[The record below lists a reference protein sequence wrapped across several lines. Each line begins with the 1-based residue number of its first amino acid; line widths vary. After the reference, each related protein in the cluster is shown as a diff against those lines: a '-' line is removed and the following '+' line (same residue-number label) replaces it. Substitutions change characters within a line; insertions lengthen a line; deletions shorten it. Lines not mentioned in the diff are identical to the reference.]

1 MSLTY
6 QSYMTQIA
14 NLMAVQPSTSQFQI
28 MLPGMIDYAE
38 QRLYRELNLI
48 YTRATVT
55 GSLSANARSFTLPN
69 ATGSIPFITVSN
81 VNAVISSSRK
91 PLLHMPSNVVDYLAP
106 TDTATA
112 GDYPTM
118 YYMKDQSTLTVGP
131 PATTST
137 TLEIL
142 GTYRPATLYANSA
155 VFTGSISTT
164 SLTVTATE
172 SGTIA
177 VGQTLIGNG
186 VTTGTKITV
195 GTSSP
200 YTVSVSQTVSSGTI
214 YAYLAT
220 ATTQLTTYFPDLFIA
235 ASMIFATGYQR
246 DFGAQADNPAQGQS
260 WENQYDLLI
269 KSAITEE
276 ARKKFNEEAYKQ

>member
-1 MSLTY
+1 
-6 QSYMTQIA
+6 
-14 NLMAVQPSTSQFQI
+14 MAVQPSTSQFQT

-38 QRLYRELNLI
+38 QRLYRELNLV

-55 GSLSANARSFTLPN
+55 GSLSANSRSFALPN

-81 VNAVISSSRK
+81 VNAVISSARK
-91 PLLHMPSNVVDYLAP
+91 PLLHYPSNVVDYLAP
-106 TDTATA
+106 NDTATA

-131 PATTST
+131 PATTTT
-137 TLEIL
+137 TLEVL
-142 GTYRPATLYANSA
+142 GTYRPATLYANTA
-155 VFTGSISTT
+155 VFTGSIATT
-164 SLTVTATE
+164 SLTVTATQ

-186 VTTGTKITV
+186 VATGTTITS
-195 GTSSP
+195 GTTSP
-200 YTVSVSQTVSSGTI
+200 YTVSISQTVSSGTI
-214 YAYLAT
+214 YSYLGS

-235 ASMIFATGYQR
+235 ASMIFASGYQR
-246 DFGAQADNPAQGQS
+246 DFGAQADNPSQAQS
-260 WENQYDLLI
+260 WETQYQLLI
-269 KSAITEE
+269 KSALTEE

>member
-6 QSYMTQIA
+6 STYISQIA
-14 NLMAVQPSTSQFQI
+14 NLMAVQSSTTQFTT
-28 MLPGMIDYAE
+28 MAPGMIDYAE

-55 GSLSANARSFTLPN
+55 GTLSANSRSFTLPN

-81 VNAVISSSRK
+81 VNAVISGVRK
-91 PLLHMPSNVVDYLAP
+91 PLLHIPSNVVDYLAP
-106 TDTATA
+106 NDTATA
-112 GDYPTM
+112 GDYPKI

-131 PATTST
+131 SATTST

-142 GTYRPATLYANSA
+142 GTYRPAPL
-155 VFTGSISTT
+155 
-164 SLTVTATE
+164 
-172 SGTIA
+172 SGT
-177 VGQTLIGNG
+177 N
-186 VTTGTKITV
+186 
-195 GTSSP
+195 TS
-200 YTVSVSQTVSSGTI
+200 
-214 YAYLAT
+214 
-220 ATTQLTTYFPDLFIA
+220 TQLTNFFPDLFIA

-269 KSAITEE
+269 KSALTEE

>member
-6 QSYMTQIA
+6 SSYIAQIA
-14 NLMAVQPSTSQFQI
+14 NLMAVQSSTTQFQT
-28 MLPGMIDYAE
+28 MAPGMIDYAE

-55 GSLSANARSFTLPN
+55 GTLSANSRSFTLPN
-69 ATGSIPFITVSN
+69 ATGAIPFITVSN
-81 VNAVISSSRK
+81 VNAVISSVRK

-106 TDTATA
+106 NDTATA

-131 PATTST
+131 SATSST

-142 GTYRPATLYANSA
+142 GTYRPAPLSVTN
-155 VFTGSISTT
+155 T
-164 SLTVTATE
+164 S
-172 SGTIA
+172 
-177 VGQTLIGNG
+177 
-186 VTTGTKITV
+186 
-195 GTSSP
+195 
-200 YTVSVSQTVSSGTI
+200 
-214 YAYLAT
+214 
-220 ATTQLTTYFPDLFIA
+220 TQLTNFFPDLFIA

-246 DFGAQADNPAQGQS
+246 DFGAQSDNPAQGQS

-269 KSAITEE
+269 KSALTEE